1 MLDIFFLFY
10 LANCSSVEWR
20 GWCVR
25 CQVCHL
31 WSVSS
36 VRCIKCK
43 VYQVWGVSSV
53 RWLAENWDGLLRE
66 DVLRKSGGWPSCPL
80 YTQDRVPLSLLSV
93 LHVLSMFYIGY
104 LFTKLRSGLHT
115 TTKLIL
121 LELPSTR
128 DAISIYIEK
137 NLELVSQ
144 WNRGI
149 GVTLV
154 GSSYSLPRFNPIIP
168 CSRPDTKTE
177 TRYFLF

>member
-1 MLDIFFLFY
+1 MERL
-10 LANCSSVEWR
+10 V
-20 GWCVR
+20 
-25 CQVCHL
+25 CQ
-31 WSVSS
+31 VSS
-36 VRCIKCK
+36 VSLVKCIKCK

-53 RWLAENWDGLLRE
+53 RCLAENWDGLLRE

-80 YTQDRVPLSLLSV
+80 YTQDRVPLSLLSLLSV

-137 NLELVSQ
+137 NLELVSL

-154 GSSYSLPRFNPIIP
+154 GSSYSLPRFNPIILSDCP
-168 CSRPDTKTE
+168 YTKTK
-177 TRYFLF
+177 TK